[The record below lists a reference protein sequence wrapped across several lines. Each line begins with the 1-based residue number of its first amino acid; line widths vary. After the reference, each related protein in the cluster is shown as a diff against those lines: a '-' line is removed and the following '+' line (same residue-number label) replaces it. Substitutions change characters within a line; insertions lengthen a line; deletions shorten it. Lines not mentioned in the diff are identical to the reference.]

1 MAANSKGVNMGN
13 KLTALMAMIMLI
25 SAAGLD
31 SEDWKKPLAV
41 FLVSATWC
49 CIYAVRNSYSK
60 EV

>member
-1 MAANSKGVNMGN
+1 MWGKITTFMAF
-13 KLTALMAMIMLI
+13 IMLI

-41 FLVSATWC
+41 FLFSALWC
-49 CIYAVRNSYSK
+49 CVYAVRNCYQK